1 MTPSPD
7 AYVAARE
14 DEIRD
19 AAFRVFVRKGI
30 EPARMQ
36 DIADE
41 AGLSAGALYR
51 YFDSKDD
58 LIRSV
63 FESCEH
69 ENRAL
74 FAGAPA
80 VTDSPLGAILASGRA
95 AWSWFDDE
103 DARDRFLLHL
113 DSTLAGARE
122 RAGLGAEPA
131 AHSVE
136 VIGQLEELVRAAQAA
151 GELPEDLDARAL
163 AVALLAMHQGLGV
176 LLVGL
181 PAIGHDL
188 DTPAVL
194 EVLNRMLYALS
205 REGGTADVAP

>member
-1 MTPSPD
+1 MTPTPD
-7 AYVAARE
+7 AYVEARE

-51 YFDSKDD
+51 YFESKDA
-58 LIRSV
+58 LTRSV
-63 FESCEH
+63 FQSHEQ
-69 ENRAL
+69 ENREL
-74 FAGAPA
+74 FEGARA
-80 VTDSPLGAILASGRA
+80 ETVSPLGAILATGRA
-95 AWSWFDDE
+95 AWSWFDDQ

-122 RAGLGAEPA
+122 PEGLGAELA
-131 AHSVE
+131 AHTIE
-136 VIGQLEELVRAAQAA
+136 VIEQLEQLVRGAQTA

-181 PAIGHDL
+181 STLGHDL

-194 EVLNRMLYALS
+194 EVLTRMLYALS